1 MIQFSAP
8 LAQRIYAGADL
19 FLMPS
24 KSEPCGLAQMIAM
37 RYGTIPVVH
46 AVGGLRDTVH
56 PFNPETLEGSGVTF
70 QSFNAL
76 DMLGA
81 IRRGLA
87 IWRNPEQRKAI
98 MKNAMSGDYSW
109 TASAGKYIKIYESL

>member
-1 MIQFSAP
+1 
-8 LAQRIYAGADL
+8 
-19 FLMPS
+19 
-24 KSEPCGLAQMIAM
+24 MIAM

-46 AVGGLRDTVH
+46 AVGGLRDTVR

-70 QSFNAL
+70 QTFNAL
-76 DMLGA
+76 DMLDA

-87 IWRNPEQRKAI
+87 IWRDPEQRKAI

-109 TASAGKYIKIYESL
+109 NVSAGKYLEIYENL